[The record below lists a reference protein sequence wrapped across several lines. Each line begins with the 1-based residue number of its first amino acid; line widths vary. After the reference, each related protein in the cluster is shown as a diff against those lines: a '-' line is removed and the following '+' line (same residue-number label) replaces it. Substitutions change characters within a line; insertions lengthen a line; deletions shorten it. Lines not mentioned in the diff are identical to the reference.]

1 VTSAASD
8 DDKYTLDYF
17 PHGGRDSGDDEP
29 PFKYRTFYLDD
40 AVAEAWRIAR
50 GGGSA
55 LRITRQSES
64 AFDEDGLRAL
74 LNKMS
79 ELEGEQAGRGERELA
94 ALAIG
99 GPGETEPA
107 PSESGET
114 EPAPSEAEAES
125 NDTSSATGEIE
136 SPS

>member
-1 VTSAASD
+1 LTSASD
-8 DDKYTLDYF
+8 EEKYTLDYF
-17 PHGGRDSGDDEP
+17 PHGGRDGDDEP

-40 AVAEAWRIAR
+40 AVAEGWRIAR

-55 LRITRQSES
+55 LRITRQGES
-64 AFDEDGLRAL
+64 TLDEDGLRKL

-79 ELEGEQAGRGERELA
+79 ALEGEHSGRGERELA

-99 GPGETEPA
+99 EPD
-107 PSESGET
+107 
-114 EPAPSEAEAES
+114 EAEAVSGDAEPEPDEPRDVEMES
-125 NDTSSATGEIE
+125 NETKPVTGEIE